1 MDMVFIKNEEQQKWL
16 DRLKPILARFA
27 ERAFE
32 LDESRGF
39 PFENVQDLKDIGYTR
54 LTLPKKYGGSG
65 MGLYDFLLFQ
75 EKIAEACGPTALS
88 IGWHVGIVLQ
98 LLEDRGWKKEVLDET
113 FFEIGKGAL
122 INRAASEPV
131 TGSPTRGGKPATSA
145 KKKNDKW
152 VISGRKTFTTMAP
165 VLDLFLVSA
174 WLTDENR
181 LGWFLIHRN
190 TPGVRIEKTWD
201 MISMQGTGS
210 EDLVLEHVI
219 VDEKYLVEQPTGIEK
234 KGEGWLLHIPAC
246 YLGIASAARNYAV
259 AFANS
264 YSPNSIKGP
273 IGELP
278 NVQRLLGE
286 IELELLQAR
295 HFLFSVAEKWENLV
309 EHREELMPQLA
320 AVKNAVTNTSIS
332 VVDKAMRI
340 VGAKSLQRTN
350 PLQRYYRAVRA
361 GLHNPPMDDATFTLL
376 ARYALVS
383 SNEN

>member
-1 MDMVFIKNEEQQKWL
+1 
-16 DRLKPILARFA
+16 
-27 ERAFE
+27 
-32 LDESRGF
+32 
-39 PFENVQDLKDIGYTR
+39 
-54 LTLPKKYGGSG
+54 
-65 MGLYDFLLFQ
+65 
-75 EKIAEACGPTALS
+75 
-88 IGWHVGIVLQ
+88 
-98 LLEDRGWKKEVLDET
+98 LEDRGWKKEVLDET

-145 KKKNDKW
+145 KKENDKW

-190 TPGVRIEKTWD
+190 TPGIRIEKTWD

-210 EDLVLEHVI
+210 EDLILEHVI

-295 HFLFSVAEKWENLV
+295 HFLFSVAEKWEKC
-309 EHREELMPQLA
+309 EQYRSELTPQLA
-320 AVKNAVTNTSIS
+320 AVKSVVTNSAIS
-332 VVDKAMRI
+332 VVDKAMRV
-340 VGAKSLQRTN
+340 VGAKSLQRAN
-350 PLQRYYRAVRA
+350 PLQRYYRDVRA
-361 GLHNPPMDDATFTLL
+361 GLHNPPMDDVTLTLL
-376 ARYALVS
+376 AKSALENS
-383 SNEN
+383 ENE